1 MIEIRDEG
9 TEFVTVFGTVSSTSG
24 ETLPGAH
31 VYRIDAAGLPEGTV
45 TGPDG
50 RFSDAVPDG
59 AELYASYIGHGTQV
73 KVVHGPGT
81 INFELVPG
89 VDIDEVEIFPDPAN
103 ESGVAEVSI
112 LVALGLLSALGT
124 ESKGD
129 GKF

>member
-1 MIEIRDEG
+1 MTEIRNDF
-9 TEFVTVFGTVSSTSG
+9 TEHVGVSGTVRDTNG

-31 VYRIDAAGLPEGTV
+31 VYYIDTADLPQGTV

-81 INFELVPG
+81 MDFDLVPG
-89 VDIDEVEIFPDPAN
+89 VDIDEVEIFPDPDN
-103 ESGVAEVSI
+103 GSGLAAVSI
-112 LVALGLLSALGT
+112 LVGLGILSALGT

-129 GKF
+129 GKL